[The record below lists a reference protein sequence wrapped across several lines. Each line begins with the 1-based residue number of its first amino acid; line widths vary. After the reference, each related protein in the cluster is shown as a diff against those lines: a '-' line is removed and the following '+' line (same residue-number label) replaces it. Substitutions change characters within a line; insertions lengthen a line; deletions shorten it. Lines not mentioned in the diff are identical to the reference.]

1 MSVQHAGVSHEL
13 PQRHGANISFFPYL
27 CCSNGWCLFSF
38 RRIIESGIG
47 MHAIEKKVTHI
58 YFVTDMRLSPRIATR
73 TILLWDNTFLL
84 KVLEFPFWR
93 ICRQQQQQSTSRTW
107 QQGGISLYSSL
118 WLSIADDKCWFH
130 QPEITFGETRQ
141 IICPWIIC
149 CRHNVASSIICFPIQ
164 MWRSIYSFEWN
175 NKDFLVSMCKFPAYP
190 LPRIYQVVLITL
202 PVAVLYRFPKLC
214 AVILHVR

>member
-1 MSVQHAGVSHEL
+1 MRSRKRSHTFISWQTCDCRQGLPHALSCYEITH
-13 PQRHGANISFFPYL
+13 F
-27 CCSNGWCLFSF
+27 CSKSLNSL
-38 RRIIESGIG
+38 
-47 MHAIEKKVTHI
+47 
-58 YFVTDMRLSPRIATR
+58 
-73 TILLWDNTFLL
+73 
-84 KVLEFPFWR
+84 WR

-107 QQGGISLYSSL
+107 QQGGISLYYSSL

-175 NKDFLVSMCKFPAYP
+175 NKVFLFSMCKFPAYP